1 MAAVIYPVMVGMG
14 ASYQDGIDCKLNVC
28 LFLKV
33 AGSMGLVKTFAESI
47 FILYIACSFHG
58 GGGDENNGMTFG
70 RWMNLCCK
78 LLIAN
83 AIHFILIPVI
93 EIPFVIWGSIVVFES
108 YTSWSYEDAKSS
120 HFCDYK
126 LYLFSFAIVI
136 IGWCSVAVKTILIF
150 YVFVS
155 KL

>member
-1 MAAVIYPVMVGMG
+1 MAAVIYPVMVGIG

-58 GGGDENNGMTFG
+58 GDEYNGMTFG

-93 EIPFVIWGSIVVFES
+93 EIPFVIWGSIVAVS
-108 YTSWSYEDAKSS
+108 YTHLTLPTKR
-120 HFCDYK
+120 
-126 LYLFSFAIVI
+126 IV
-136 IGWCSVAVKTILIF
+136 
-150 YVFVS
+150 
-155 KL
+155 